1 MDKIIIALLL
11 IVIGLLLGVFVSNYI
26 NRKKKSETITSSLI
40 SEKLSDC
47 SDLTT
52 CNLVYVDL
60 VKYAQGSIPLVTKK
74 AFSMIYS
81 ANIRAGIDLNEAKVN
96 VSPTTV
102 TITLPETEIQSIE
115 VDTSSLRFYDERFAL
130 FNWQNKEDI
139 AAAIAAARKD
149 AETNVNIEK
158 LKLQARKQA
167 ETVIYKLIE
176 PAIDGTKNLVVK

>member
-11 IVIGLLLGVFVSNYI
+11 VVIGLLLGVFMANYMY
-26 NRKKKSETITSSLI
+26 RKRKGESITSSLI
-40 SEKLSDC
+40 SERLSDC

-60 VKYAQGSIPLVTKK
+60 VKYEQGTIPLVTKK

-81 ANIRAGIDLNEAKVN
+81 ANIRAGIDLNEAEVKVN
-96 VSPTTV
+96 PTTV
-102 TITLPETEIQSIE
+102 TVTLPETVIQSIE
-115 VDTSSLRFYDERFAL
+115 VDTSSLRFYDEKLAL

-149 AETNVNIEK
+149 AENNVNIEK
-158 LKLQARKQA
+158 LKIQARKQA
-167 ETVIYKLIE
+167 ETVVYKLIE
-176 PAIDGTKNLVVK
+176 PAIDGSKKLVVK